1 MAASD
6 ATAMAEILGI
16 APPASPSVSGSAS
29 PAIPHQGISSA
40 SIPPVSFTRQVVE
53 PIINGPKEDGWPTA
67 PPRAFPTFASSS
79 STGLAATFV
88 APVVVAEV
96 VSSAEEGETEK
107 QKEKREKKERKEL
120 KKKGKEVA
128 AAVVE
133 VAPKPS
139 AFPMFA
145 ASSTAGLAATFEES
159 PAVVES
165 TKKEKKKRS
174 RTEDAVLEGVAA
186 EVDEVERKRA
196 KKARKAE
203 KKAAKE

>member
-29 PAIPHQGISSA
+29 PAIAHQGISSA
-40 SIPPVSFTRQVVE
+40 SIPPVSFSRQVVE

-79 STGLAATFV
+79 STGLAATFA
-88 APVVVAEV
+88 APVVVDEV
-96 VSSAEEGETEK
+96 VSSAVEGETEK

-120 KKKGKEVA
+120 KKKGREVA
-128 AAVVE
+128 ATVVE
-133 VAPKPS
+133 VATKPS
-139 AFPMFA
+139 TFPMFA

-159 PAVVES
+159 PAVVEPA
-165 TKKEKKKRS
+165 KKEKKKRS
-174 RTEDAVLEGVAA
+174 RSDEVVVEGATVG
-186 EVDEVERKRA
+186 VDEAERKRA

-203 KKAAKE
+203 RKAAKQ

>member
-1 MAASD
+1 M
-6 ATAMAEILGI
+6 ERKGGIGI

-29 PAIPHQGISSA
+29 PAISHQGISSA

-67 PPRAFPTFASSS
+67 PPRSFPMFASSS

-88 APVVVAEV
+88 EPIVVAEV
-96 VSSAEEGETEK
+96 MSSAIEGETEK

-133 VAPKPS
+133 VVPTPK

-145 ASSTAGLAATFEES
+145 ASSTAGLAATFDDL
-159 PAVVES
+159 PAPVES
-165 TKKEKKKRS
+165 AKKEKKKRS
-174 RTEDAVLEGVAA
+174 RSDDAVVDGVV
-186 EVDEVERKRA
+186 EVDEAEPKRA
-196 KKARKAE
+196 KKARKR
-203 KKAAKE
+203 KRKRRRNRLY